1 MAWYVLRVHIWYI
14 LSGKDWASNR
24 LRHARGHDTNC
35 EMLCLAGCEDAD
47 SCKYKEADSCKYK
60 EAYPSKHKHKQA
72 LMQVQAHTYN
82 ADVVQFDQI
91 QPRVNC
97 GDLKWNSFKAFQA
110 WMKLKIAPSVNDDR
124 YSVSVR
130 LVHTKLSPA
139 IQKCISQSSI
149 IEAIFIVSAPLLSP
163 CLQEGFCRYKFA
175 QRRWFASLTNK
186 VHILSQGAYSL
197 E

>member
-1 MAWYVLRVHIWYI
+1 MGWYVLRVHIWYI

-35 EMLCLAGCEDAD
+35 EMLCLAGYEDANSCKYKDAD

-82 ADVVQFDQI
+82 ADIIQFDQI

-97 GDLKWNSFKAFQA
+97 GDLKAFQA
-110 WMKLKIAPSVNDDR
+110 
-124 YSVSVR
+124 
-130 LVHTKLSPA
+130 
-139 IQKCISQSSI
+139 
-149 IEAIFIVSAPLLSP
+149 
-163 CLQEGFCRYKFA
+163 
-175 QRRWFASLTNK
+175 
-186 VHILSQGAYSL
+186 
-197 E
+197 